1 MALAGGVAVCA
12 GFVIVAGGFVIV
24 AGGFVPGAG
33 GLFVDFVVLHFVC
46 LLFCV
51 LGNGDGPL
59 YNWPGVALCR
69 WGLPCGLMPGGGA
82 HCAGRAGPVFVVI
95 SCP

>member
-1 MALAGGVAVCA
+1 M
-12 GFVIVAGGFVIV
+12 
-24 AGGFVPGAG
+24 
-33 GLFVDFVVLHFVC
+33 FVDFVVLHFVY

-51 LGNGDGPL
+51 LGNGNGPI

-82 HCAGRAGPVFVVI
+82 HCAGLAGLVFVVI

>member
-1 MALAGGVAVCA
+1 MESTSIN
-12 GFVIVAGGFVIV
+12 IVRT
-24 AGGFVPGAG
+24 AG

-69 WGLPCGLMPGGGA
+69 WGGCRVVLCPAAVPIAQGGRGL
-82 HCAGRAGPVFVVI
+82 FLW
-95 SCP
+95 